1 MADFEFSELE
11 DNEAIKREYRGYV
24 GGLVRLKKG
33 DWTMQPATAK
43 LLPEYKAMEIRQSD
57 VWIVTYPKV
66 NLNRLVWFYLYI
78 SFSVWNDLEPRA
90 DMAGGP
96 WCRSGGRE
104 KRSQREISFPGV

>member
-66 NLNRLVWFYLYI
+66 SLNWLIWFLFI
-78 SFSVWNDLEPRA
+78 HFFLSVER
-90 DMAGGP
+90 
-96 WCRSGGRE
+96 
-104 KRSQREISFPGV
+104 PGAKS